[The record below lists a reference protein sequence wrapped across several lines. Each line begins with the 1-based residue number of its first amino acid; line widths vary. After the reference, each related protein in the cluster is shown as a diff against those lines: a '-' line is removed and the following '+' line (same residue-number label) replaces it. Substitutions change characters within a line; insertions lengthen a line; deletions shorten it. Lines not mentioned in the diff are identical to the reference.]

1 MFFAIFILTPIFPS
15 KNAEMANEHQCDS
28 ANLENDINMSLKQ
41 QFLKHKKKNIAI
53 FNFKKQFKHF
63 IN

>member
-1 MFFAIFILTPIFPS
+1 MFFAIFVLTPIFPS
-15 KNAEMANEHQCDS
+15 KNAEMANEHLCGN
-28 ANLENDINMSLKQ
+28 ANLKNDINMSLKQ
-41 QFLKHKKKNIAI
+41 QFLMHKKIAI